1 MKCAKPSGQVRLV
14 EALDFEPTSDPLSF
28 TVTVH
33 DGRDAEG
40 NPEATPTID
49 DTRTISFFVLDVEE
63 DGVVT
68 LSTQEAETGTPLTAT
83 LEDGDGGV
91 TGEVWQ
97 WARSAN
103 GRTGWTNISGAT
115 FSSYTPTVADED
127 FFLRATVTYTDR
139 RGAGKSAAGITG
151 RRVPSENRRPAFP
164 STEDGQRAV
173 PENTRAGRSIGA
185 PVAAVDPEGNSLTY
199 SLSGSDAAAFTV
211 VGSTGHIRTREAL
224 DFETKSSYDFT
235 VEVHDGRDGMGNTSD
250 TVDDTQ
256 AVTITVENEEE
267 PGVVTL
273 ATDTG
278 TIQARAEVTASLE
291 DDDGVTGSVGWQWA
305 RSPNGRTD
313 WVNIAGAVS
322 AAYTP
327 TLEEDWGNYIR
338 ATATYNDGEGSN
350 KTANAVSASV
360 GDPPPVNAAPVFPS
374 TENGRREVAE
384 NSAVGTDIGDPV
396 AATDLNAGDPNVND
410 PLVYSLTGTDA
421 ASFTIDAGTGQ
432 ITLAPGVT
440 LDYEGKRT
448 YRVTVQVTDGRD
460 QNGDDDLDAIDDTI
474 TVTVTVTNVNEAP
487 VVTGDAT
494 VSYEEGSNAAIASY
508 TAVDPERDTL
518 TWSVNDDDFWI
529 SQRGQL
535 YFRTPPSFEVQTSYS
550 VTVTATDD
558 DATAPLAGTL
568 DVAVTVTD
576 AEEEGAVTIE
586 PLRGW
591 DGTTFQAVL
600 DDDDAVVSTTWEW
613 ERSSN
618 RSSWAVVESADVYT
632 ATDDDVGQYLRVTVT
647 YTDRRSSG
655 KEVSA
660 AVAGRI
666 GDSTDRPI
674 SNSAPVFTETAP
686 ERSVGQGTAAGR
698 KIGAPVRA
706 TDEDT
711 GEVLTYSLG
720 GPDALLFDIDA
731 ATGQIRTKD
740 VLDSTVNDTYEVT
753 VSVHDGFNGSYAE
766 SDAPDDTIVV
776 TITVTEV
783 ARRTPGGG
791 GGGSSGPANRA
802 PVFEDA
808 DGSAITETARAIA
821 EDAAV
826 GAHIG
831 EPVAAT
837 DPDDDTLTYSL
848 GGDDAASFAVDP
860 ATGQLTTATALN
872 HEAKASYS
880 ITVTA
885 TDPSGAAAEV
895 EVAITI
901 TAVVGFDC
909 TSGNAVADAADNP
922 GLVAD
927 CAALLRSRDRLSGD
941 ATLNWSEDTSI
952 AEWDGVRL
960 GGTPRRVTQL
970 YLVRQGLSGTIP
982 ADLGSLSTLTGLY
995 LHRNEL
1001 TGSIPSQLG
1010 ELSNLV
1016 HLTLHRNRL
1025 SGAMPAAL
1033 GDLTALT
1040 FLSLYR
1046 NNLTGELPAELGSLS
1061 NLRWLYLH
1069 SNKSGDGGGLS
1080 GPIPAAFGDLQ
1091 NLERLLLYG
1100 NSFSG
1105 AMPAE
1110 LGGLSNLKSLLLH
1123 DNELTGQIPSELG
1136 DLSSL
1141 RYLWLDD
1148 NDLRGPIPR
1157 ELGGLSSLRWLS
1169 LYGNALSGA
1178 IPAELGDLS
1187 GLRLLILD
1195 RNDLSGAIP
1204 ARLGELSELTWLDL
1218 NDNALSGPI
1227 PSSLGELSNL
1237 EHLYLHSNDLSGAVP
1252 ADLGR
1257 LSSLTNLWLR
1267 DNRLSGQIPAS
1278 LGELPNLQRVRI
1290 SGNAFTGCVPGGL
1303 LGGSSWYSDAGDLG
1317 LPECES

>member
-1 MKCAKPSGQVRLV
+1 M
-14 EALDFEPTSDPLSF
+14 
-28 TVTVH
+28 
-33 DGRDAEG
+33 
-40 NPEATPTID
+40 
-49 DTRTISFFVLDVEE
+49 EE

-115 FSSYTPTVADED
+115 SSSYTPTVADED

-139 RGAGKSAAGITG
+139 RGAGKSAEAITG
-151 RRVPSENRRPAFP
+151 RVPSENRRPTFP

-173 PENTRAGRSIGA
+173 RENTRAGQNVGA
-185 PVAAVDPEGNSLTY
+185 PVAAVDPENNSLTY
-199 SLSGSDAAAFTV
+199 SLSGSDSAAFTV
-211 VGSTGHIRTREAL
+211 VRSTGQLRTSEAL

-235 VEVHDGRDGMGNTSD
+235 VEVHDGRDGMGNAS
-250 TVDDTQ
+250 TVVDNTQ
-256 AVTITVENEEE
+256 AVTITVENVEE

-278 TIQARAEVTASLE
+278 TIQARAEVTATLE

-327 TLEEDWGNYIR
+327 TLEEDRGNYIR
-338 ATATYNDGEGSN
+338 ATATYDDDEGSN
-350 KTANAVSASV
+350 KTANAVSARV
-360 GDPPPVNAAPVFPS
+360 GDPPPVNSAPVFPS
-374 TENGRREVAE
+374 TEDGRREVAE
-384 NSAVGTDIGDPV
+384 NSTDGTAVGDPV
-396 AATDLNAGDPNVND
+396 AATDLNAGDSSVND

-421 ASFTIDAGTGQ
+421 ASFAIDAGTGQ
-432 ITLAPGVT
+432 IRLAADVT

-448 YRVTVQVTDGRD
+448 YRVTVEVTDGRD
-460 QNGDDDLDAIDDTI
+460 QHGDDDMDAVDDRQNVTI
-474 TVTVTVTNVNEAP
+474 TVTDVNEAP
-487 VVTGDAT
+487 VVTGDDEP
-494 VSYEEGSNAAIASY
+494 SYEEGSNRAIATY
-508 TAVDPERDTL
+508 TAADPERDTL
-518 TWSVNDDDFWI
+518 TWSVTNDTEFWI

-535 YFRTPPSFEVQTSYS
+535 YFRTPPSYEVPIPYS

-558 DATAPLAGTL
+558 DATTPLAGTL

-576 AEEEGAVTIE
+576 VEEEGTITIE
-586 PLRGW
+586 PPRGW
-591 DGTTFQAVL
+591 DGTTFRAGL
-600 DDDDAVVSTTWEW
+600 DDDDGVVSTTWLW

-618 RSSWAVVESADVYT
+618 RSSWAVVGRADAYT
-632 ATDDDVGQYLRVTVT
+632 ATDDDVGQYLRATAS
-647 YTDRRSSG
+647 YLDGPGSN
-655 KEVSA
+655 KEASA
-660 AVAGRI
+660 ALTERV
-666 GDSTDRPI
+666 GDSTDRPTV
-674 SNSAPVFTETAP
+674 NTAP
-686 ERSVGQGTAAGR
+686 EFTEDDDDSDDVRTTTRRVASGAAAGR
-698 KIGAPVRA
+698 NVGAPVRA

-720 GPDALLFDIDA
+720 GTDALLFDIDA

-740 VLDSTVNDTYEVT
+740 VLDSAVKDSYEVT
-753 VSVHDGFNGSYAE
+753 VSVHDGFDGSYAE
-766 SDAPDDTIVV
+766 SDASDATIVV
-776 TITVTEV
+776 TITVTAV
-783 ARRTPGGG
+783 RRSTSPGG
-791 GGGSSGPANRA
+791 PVNRA
-802 PVFEDA
+802 PVFEGA
-808 DGSAITETARAIA
+808 DGSGLTETARAIA

-826 GAHIG
+826 GTNIG

-837 DPDDDTLTYSL
+837 DPDDDALTYTL
-848 GGDDAASFAVDP
+848 GGDDAASFAID
-860 ATGQLTTATALN
+860 ASTGQLTTATALD
-872 HEAKASYS
+872 HETKASYS
-880 ITVTA
+880 VTVIATDPAGATAEIGVAITVT
-885 TDPSGAAAEV
+885 EV
-895 EVAITI
+895 
-901 TAVVGFDC
+901 VVFDC
-909 TSGNAVADAADNP
+909 ASGNAVADAAGNP

-927 CAALLRSRDRLSGD
+927 CEALLKSRDMLSGD
-941 ATLNWSEDTSI
+941 ASLNWSEDTAI
-952 AEWDGVRL
+952 AKWDGVRL
-960 GGTPRRVTQL
+960 GGTPQRVTRL
-970 YLVRQGLSGTIP
+970 YLVQKSLGGTIP
-982 ADLGSLSTLTGLY
+982 ADLGSLSALTGLY

-1001 TGSIPSQLG
+1001 TGPIPSQLG
-1010 ELSNLV
+1010 ELSSLV

-1025 SGAMPAAL
+1025 SGAVPAAL

-1040 FLSLYR
+1040 FLSLYG
-1046 NNLTGELPAELGSLS
+1046 NNLTGELPAELGGLS
-1061 NLRWLYLH
+1061 SLRWLYLH
-1069 SNKSGDGGGLS
+1069 SNKSADGGGLS
-1080 GPIPAAFGDLQ
+1080 GPIPASLGDLP

-1100 NSFSG
+1100 NSLSG
-1105 AMPAE
+1105 AIPAE

-1123 DNELTGQIPSELG
+1123 DNELSGQIPSELG

-1148 NDLRGPIPR
+1148 NDLSGPIPS
-1157 ELGGLSSLRWLS
+1157 ELGGLSGLRWLS
-1169 LYGNALSGA
+1169 LYGNNLSGA

-1218 NDNALSGPI
+1218 NDNELSGAI
-1227 PSSLGELSNL
+1227 PSSLGDLSNL
-1237 EHLYLHSNDLSGAVP
+1237 VHLYLHDNDLTGAVP

-1257 LSSLTNLWLR
+1257 LSELTNLWLR
-1267 DNRLSGQIPAS
+1267 DNRLSGRIPAS

-1290 SGNAFTGCVPGGL
+1290 AGNDFTGCVPEGL

-1317 LPECES
+1317 LPACVP